1 MCRIAYLMLRKGKW
15 NGKQVISESWV
26 KEITSPQSTL
36 QEVGPDG
43 YFSYGYMW
51 WLFDKH
57 SKYFT
62 GVYDGAYMAC
72 GSHGQYMLVL
82 PKLDLVAAWKT
93 RTTRVEDG
101 KTVENST
108 NRTNFLKTLDFVIKA
123 YKGEIQYKESSGD
136 DIIDDDAEND
146 FI

>member
-1 MCRIAYLMLRKGKW
+1 
-15 NGKQVISESWV
+15 
-26 KEITSPQSTL
+26 
-36 QEVGPDG
+36 
-43 YFSYGYMW
+43 
-51 WLFDKH
+51 
-57 SKYFT
+57 
-62 GVYDGAYMAC
+62 MAC